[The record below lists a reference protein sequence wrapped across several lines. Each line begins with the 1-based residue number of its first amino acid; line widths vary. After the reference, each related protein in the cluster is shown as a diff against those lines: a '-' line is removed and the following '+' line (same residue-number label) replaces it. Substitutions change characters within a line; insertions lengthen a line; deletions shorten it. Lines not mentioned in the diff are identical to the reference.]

1 MKQIGII
8 MQYTFNDAIRK
19 KAFKI
24 STIIVVLLIALL
36 CALPRVI
43 ASFDDGDN
51 SAEEEQTA
59 AASYAGKCYY
69 IDDQNLIPG
78 GAEALQS
85 YFTNTEILTGSG
97 ESLDQYKDEIG
108 EDGTVSAIVITKS
121 ETSAVPGIQIITKD
135 FMSGISG
142 DGAAEALTEA
152 YVSDLLTAQGVA
164 PTDNNLFGGTIS
176 VVGLSGVNPY
186 DLLIKRNVA
195 MAASVM
201 GTMRDAYGKRG
212 VAPQTRMWIFTHFD
226 EQLRQAAAYEPKP
239 EEKPNDK
246 LAALKPVVEGEM
258 PLVVSCDGPVAVVHV
273 RDILEKYPKVKLVI
287 ANGSGLSGNENWM
300 LERDV
305 ALIVRVPSSPLE
317 EAGSPATFSWKP
329 IAKLMDMGVTVALSG
344 EYSNSL
350 GAREDLIWN
359 AAELMKVLHDEERVL
374 TTITAAPAKI
384 LGVEDV
390 IGTIEPGKRAD
401 ICVWSANPLKTY
413 DAHAVRT
420 FQAGEVV
427 YAEGDEKTC
436 M

>member
-1 MKQIGII
+1 M
-8 MQYTFNDAIRK
+8 
-19 KAFKI
+19 
-24 STIIVVLLIALL
+24 LIANGTVHDGKGNAYLANVRITNGTITDVAPEL
-36 CALPRVI
+36 AAHEGEEVFDATGMEVMPGFVQALGHWGVNGSMTEIRP
-43 ASFDDGDN
+43 SSQDN
-51 SAEEEQTA
+51 DELSEPITPELEAFYA
-59 AASYAGKCYY
+59 FNGRAAS
-69 IDDQNLIPG
+69 IQQL
-78 GAEALQS
+78 GAW
-85 YFTNTEILTGSG
+85 G
-97 ESLDQYKDEIG
+97 
-108 EDGTVSAIVITKS
+108 
-121 ETSAVPGIQIITKD
+121 
-135 FMSGISG
+135 
-142 DGAAEALTEA
+142 
-152 YVSDLLTAQGVA
+152 LTAQGVA

-258 PLVVSCDGPVAVVHV
+258 PLVVSCDGPVAVAHV

-287 ANGSGLSGNENWM
+287 ANGSGLSGNEDWM

-305 ALIVRVPSSPLE
+305 SLIVRVPSSPLE

-329 IAKLMDMGVTVALSG
+329 VAKLMDKGVTVALSG

-390 IGTIEPGKRAD
+390 IGTIESGKRAD

>member
-1 MKQIGII
+1 M
-8 MQYTFNDAIRK
+8 
-19 KAFKI
+19 
-24 STIIVVLLIALL
+24 LIANGTVHDGKGNVYLANVRITNGTITEVAPEL
-36 CALPRVI
+36 AAHEGEEVFDATGMEVMPGFVQALGHWGVNGSMTEIRP
-43 ASFDDGDN
+43 SSQDN
-51 SAEEEQTA
+51 DELSEPITPELEAFYA
-59 AASYAGKCYY
+59 FNGRAAS
-69 IDDQNLIPG
+69 IQQL
-78 GAEALQS
+78 GAW
-85 YFTNTEILTGSG
+85 G
-97 ESLDQYKDEIG
+97 
-108 EDGTVSAIVITKS
+108 
-121 ETSAVPGIQIITKD
+121 
-135 FMSGISG
+135 
-142 DGAAEALTEA
+142 
-152 YVSDLLTAQGVA
+152 LTAQGVA

-258 PLVVSCDGPVAVVHV
+258 PLVVSCDGPVAVAHV

-287 ANGSGLSGNENWM
+287 ANGSGLSGNEDWM

-305 ALIVRVPSSPLE
+305 SLIVRVPSSPLE

-329 IAKLMDMGVTVALSG
+329 IAKLMDKGVTVALSG

-390 IGTIEPGKRAD
+390 IGTIEFGKRAD

>member
-1 MKQIGII
+1 M
-8 MQYTFNDAIRK
+8 
-19 KAFKI
+19 
-24 STIIVVLLIALL
+24 LIANGTVHDGKGNAYLANVRITNGTITEVAPEL
-36 CALPRVI
+36 AAHEGEEVFDATGMEVMPGFVQALGHWGVNGSMTEIRP
-43 ASFDDGDN
+43 SSQDN
-51 SAEEEQTA
+51 DELSEPITPELEAFYA
-59 AASYAGKCYY
+59 FNGRAAS
-69 IDDQNLIPG
+69 IQQL
-78 GAEALQS
+78 GAW
-85 YFTNTEILTGSG
+85 G
-97 ESLDQYKDEIG
+97 
-108 EDGTVSAIVITKS
+108 
-121 ETSAVPGIQIITKD
+121 
-135 FMSGISG
+135 
-142 DGAAEALTEA
+142 
-152 YVSDLLTAQGVA
+152 LTAQGVA

-258 PLVVSCDGPVAVVHV
+258 PLVVSCDGPVAVAHV

-287 ANGSGLSGNENWM
+287 ANGSGLSGNEDWM

-329 IAKLMDMGVTVALSG
+329 IAKLMDKGVTVALSG

-374 TTITAAPAKI
+374 TAITAAPAKI

>member
-1 MKQIGII
+1 M
-8 MQYTFNDAIRK
+8 
-19 KAFKI
+19 
-24 STIIVVLLIALL
+24 LIANGTVHDGRGSAFPASVRIEDGKITEVAPDLTAREGEEVFDATGMEVMPGFVQ
-36 CALPRVI
+36 ALGHWGVNGSMTEIRP
-43 ASFDDGDN
+43 SSQDN
-51 SAEEEQTA
+51 DELSEPITPELEAFYA
-59 AASYAGKCYY
+59 FNGRAAS
-69 IDDQNLIPG
+69 IQQL
-78 GAEALQS
+78 GAW
-85 YFTNTEILTGSG
+85 G
-97 ESLDQYKDEIG
+97 
-108 EDGTVSAIVITKS
+108 
-121 ETSAVPGIQIITKD
+121 
-135 FMSGISG
+135 
-142 DGAAEALTEA
+142 
-152 YVSDLLTAQGVA
+152 LTAQGVA

-258 PLVVSCDGPVAVVHV
+258 PLVVSCDGPVAVAHV

-287 ANGSGLSGNENWM
+287 ANGSGLSGNEDWM

-305 ALIVRVPSSPLE
+305 SLIVRVPSSPLE

-329 IAKLMDMGVTVALSG
+329 IAKLMDKGVTVALSG

-384 LGVEDV
+384 LGVEET

-413 DAHAVRT
+413 NAHAVRT

>member
-1 MKQIGII
+1 M
-8 MQYTFNDAIRK
+8 
-19 KAFKI
+19 
-24 STIIVVLLIALL
+24 LIANGTVHDGRGSAFPASVRIEDSKITEVAPDLTAHEGEEVFDATGMEVMPGFVQ
-36 CALPRVI
+36 ALGHWGVNGSMTEIRP
-43 ASFDDGDN
+43 SSQDN
-51 SAEEEQTA
+51 DELSEPITPELEAFYA
-59 AASYAGKCYY
+59 FNGRAAS
-69 IDDQNLIPG
+69 IQQL
-78 GAEALQS
+78 GAW
-85 YFTNTEILTGSG
+85 G
-97 ESLDQYKDEIG
+97 
-108 EDGTVSAIVITKS
+108 
-121 ETSAVPGIQIITKD
+121 
-135 FMSGISG
+135 
-142 DGAAEALTEA
+142 
-152 YVSDLLTAQGVA
+152 LTAQGVA

-258 PLVVSCDGPVAVVHV
+258 PLVVSCDGPVAVAHV

-287 ANGSGLSGNENWM
+287 ANGSGLSGNEDWM

-305 ALIVRVPSSPLE
+305 SLIVRVPSSPLE

-329 IAKLMDMGVTVALSG
+329 IAKLMDKGVTVALSG

-390 IGTIEPGKRAD
+390 IGTIESGKRAD